1 MSFIS
6 VLQHSPAFFVSF
18 CALIGLIVGSFLN
31 VVIYRLPRMLEREW
45 RQECAELHAE
55 VGARVN
61 GTEQAHEPHET
72 LPHEILVAEPAFNL
86 TTPPSTCPKCRHRIT
101 ALENIPLISYAALR
115 GRCSQCRSAISM
127 RYPVVEALT
136 GVLSGLVGWHFGY
149 GVIAFA
155 ALALVWAMI
164 ALAFIDLDTQLL
176 PNDITMPLLWGGLL
190 VNLNSGFADIHSAVI
205 GAVVGYLAL
214 WSVYWGYKLL
224 TGREGMGYG
233 DFKLLAAV
241 GAWLGWQMLPL
252 VILFSS
258 IVGSM
263 AGLGLM
269 LIAKHGRHAP
279 IPFGPYL
286 VCGGIV
292 ALFWGSEINSAYL
305 GLF

>member
-1 MSFIS
+1 MAFIS

-45 RQECAELHAE
+45 RQQCAELNAE
-55 VGARVN
+55 LSAEAN

-72 LPHEILVAEPAFNL
+72 LPHEILVAGPVFNL
-86 TTPPSTCPKCRHRIT
+86 IAPPSTCPDCGHRIT
-101 ALENIPLISYAALR
+101 AFENIPLISYVALR
-115 GRCSQCRSAISM
+115 GRCSQCRTAISM

-136 GVLSGLVGWHFGY
+136 SVLSGFVAWHFGY

-176 PNDITMPLLWGGLL
+176 PNDITMPMLWGGLL
-190 VNLNSGFADIHSAVI
+190 INLDGGFADIHSAVI
-205 GAVVGYLAL
+205 GAAVGYLVL

-224 TGREGMGYG
+224 TGKEGMGYG
-233 DFKLLAAV
+233 DFKLLAAI

-258 IVGSM
+258 IAGSI

-269 LIAKHGRHAP
+269 LIAKHGRHVP

-292 ALFWGSEINSAYL
+292 ALFWGNEINRAYL
-305 GLF
+305 GSF